1 MSINR
6 ACYFHFFHFF
16 ICILKNTAAIVR
28 KRPSRFGPYRVRKM
42 KYLSFIAV
50 LFYLSL
56 LFPTAGHSASS
67 SWVDLQ
73 QANKN
78 FSLALVAPSTHSTVD
93 STETSGDDE
102 KSPVSWNSFEF
113 PVAHGTSYQWSQSQ
127 FSTAQKSC
135 YPARAPPLHLA

>member
-1 MSINR
+1 M
-6 ACYFHFFHFF
+6 ACYFHFFQFF

-28 KRPSRFGPYRVRKM
+28 QRPSCFGPDLVRKM

-56 LFPTAGHSASS
+56 LFPSAGHSASS

-73 QANKN
+73 QANNN
-78 FSLALVAPSTHSTVD
+78 FSVALVTSVTHSTVD
-93 STETSGDDE
+93 STETSSDDE
-102 KSPVSWNSFEF
+102 KGSVSWNCFEF
-113 PVAHGTSYQWSQSQ
+113 PAATSSTYQQAHNQ

-135 YPARAPPLHLA
+135 HAARAPPVHLS

>member
-1 MSINR
+1 
-6 ACYFHFFHFF
+6 
-16 ICILKNTAAIVR
+16 
-28 KRPSRFGPYRVRKM
+28 M

-73 QANKN
+73 QANQN
-78 FSLALVAPSTHSTVD
+78 FSIALVASATHSAVD
-93 STETSGDDE
+93 STETSSDDE

-113 PVAHGTSYQWSQSQ
+113 PQIQGTLYQHAQQ
-127 FSTAQKSC
+127 RFSAAQQRC
-135 YPARAPPLHLA
+135 YAARAPPAHLS

>member
-1 MSINR
+1 
-6 ACYFHFFHFF
+6 
-16 ICILKNTAAIVR
+16 
-28 KRPSRFGPYRVRKM
+28 M

-73 QANKN
+73 QTNKT

-93 STETSGDDE
+93 STESSGDDE

-113 PVAHGTSYQWSQSQ
+113 PVAYGTSYQWSQSQ

-135 YPARAPPLHLA
+135 YPARAPPVNLA

>member
-1 MSINR
+1 
-6 ACYFHFFHFF
+6 
-16 ICILKNTAAIVR
+16 
-28 KRPSRFGPYRVRKM
+28 M

-78 FSLALVAPSTHSTVD
+78 FTVALVASTTHSSVD
-93 STETSGDDE
+93 LTETPTDDD
-102 KSPVSWNSFEF
+102 KSSVSWNSFEF
-113 PVAHGTSYQWSQSQ
+113 PAAQNRFYQQPETSFNTVQQ
-127 FSTAQKSC
+127 SC
-135 YPARAPPLHLA
+135 YAARAPPLYLS

>member
-1 MSINR
+1 
-6 ACYFHFFHFF
+6 
-16 ICILKNTAAIVR
+16 
-28 KRPSRFGPYRVRKM
+28 M

-78 FSLALVAPSTHSTVD
+78 FTVALVASSTHSTVD

-102 KSPVSWNSFEF
+102 KSPVHWNSFEF
-113 PVAHGTSYQWSQSQ
+113 PVLHGNCYQWTQVQ
-127 FSTAQKSC
+127 FSITQKSC
-135 YPARAPPLHLA
+135 YPARAPPVHLS